1 MATPTLTRE
10 QYPPRLSQSEQDA
23 LVQTVKDWAIGNG
36 LSVRPPPTVVT
47 PESDPKGILA
57 VNVPVTLFPSPFP
70 KGCFEQARSVQKTY
84 NELYA
89 AISRDEEFLSAMVDE
104 VKGGDDFIGKLWDT
118 HVRVKKEGYTQ
129 SLSLGLFR
137 SDYLVHQDTSSGE
150 PKRQVKQ
157 VEFNTIASSFG
168 GLSSRTSLLHKFL
181 SVAEYPL
188 LDHPIESGSLDLPEN
203 KSVQG
208 LSGGIRAAYDAYGP
222 SELGHKKCV
231 IFVVQGGERNIFDQ
245 RHLEYA
251 LVNDAADP
259 VTVFRIPFSE
269 LLQHTTVADTPKRQ
283 LLYKLPRDPTKVFE
297 VAVAYLR
304 CWYDPSDYPDESAW
318 EARYHLERSS
328 AIKCP
333 TVLTQLAGSKKI
345 QQVLATPRPAAAA
358 GGASPSVLGRFIPDD
373 APSTA
378 AVFETFTNIF
388 PMDTSEAGL
397 KARKIAQDPEL
408 CKSYVLKPQREGG
421 GNNHYREDIPE
432 FLKKTPETHWGS
444 YILMEL
450 ITPPKQD
457 NIILRNGNL
466 EEGGVICELGIYG
479 TAVWDQGT
487 GKVVHNEEAGYLL
500 RTKGD
505 TSNEGGVAAGFGCMD
520 SCTLV

>member
-1 MATPTLTRE
+1 MASATLTTE
-10 QYPPRLSQSEQDA
+10 QYPPRLSQPEQDA
-23 LVQTVKDWAIGNG
+23 LVQTIKDWAIGNG
-36 LSVRPPPTVVT
+36 LSVRPPPAVV
-47 PESDPKGILA
+47 SADVDPKGILA

-70 KGCFEQARSVQKTY
+70 KQCFAQARSVQKTY

-89 AISRDEEFLSAMVDE
+89 AISRDEEFLSEMVNE
-104 VKGGDDFIGKLWDT
+104 VKSGDDFIGKLWDT
-118 HVRVKKEGYTQ
+118 HLRVKKEGYTQ
-129 SLSLGLFR
+129 NLSLGLFR
-137 SDYLVHQDTSSGE
+137 SDYLVHQDVSSGQ

-157 VEFNTIASSFG
+157 VEFNTIAASFG

-181 SVAEYPL
+181 SVSEYPL
-188 LDHPIESGSLDLPEN
+188 LNRSIESGSLDLPEN
-203 KSVQG
+203 QSVQG
-208 LSGGIRAAYDAYGP
+208 LAGGIRAAFDQYGP
-222 SELGHKKCV
+222 SELGHTKCV

-251 LVNDAADP
+251 LTSSPDP
-259 VTVFRIPFSE
+259 VQVFRIPFSE
-269 LLQHTTVADTPKRQ
+269 LLKHTEIANTPKRQ
-283 LLYKLPRDPTKVFE
+283 LLYKVPRDPSKVFE
-297 VAVAYLR
+297 VAVSYLR
-304 CWYDPSDYPDESAW
+304 CWYDPSDYPDESTW

-345 QQVLATPRPAAAA
+345 QQVLATPRS
-358 GGASPSVLGRFIPDD
+358 GSSPSVLGRFIADD
-373 APSTA
+373 SPQTA
-378 AVFETFTNIF
+378 EVWQTFTNIF
-388 PMDTSEAGL
+388 PMDDSEAGL
-397 KARKIAQDPEL
+397 KARNIAQDPEL
-408 CKSYVLKPQREGG
+408 CKNYVLKPQREGG

-432 FLKKTPETHWGS
+432 FLKKTPESHWGS

-457 NIILRNGNL
+457 NSILRNGNL

-479 TAVWDQGT
+479 TAVWNQGT
-487 GKVVHNEEAGYLL
+487 GEIVHNKEAGYLL